1 MLGARPRFLAHQLTV
16 ALCLFLGA
24 GGGPAAENGS
34 NPSLGSSNPQPQTNA
49 VAPAAD
55 QAAVLPPAAVN
66 GFSSNAAGPV
76 VTPATNQASALPP
89 AAANGVSSNGA
100 SPVAAPAEF
109 KPTDRNIRFQFDG
122 LPYSDVVTRFAQMVN
137 KPLVADTNVEG
148 TLTFN
153 DPQAYT
159 YPEALETLNL
169 VLSLKGVM
177 LMESGRYLRLVPLK
191 ELQQM
196 PIRIFRGLDHA
207 GEVQPGEV
215 VTVVLSLQNLDAS
228 EIAQSIAPML
238 SNAGTVAPLSRGR
251 GLIVTDHMANIKR
264 VRDLLAEVDTASPAQ
279 REMRSYTLRN
289 ASGAVL
295 MDMINRTFGIAT
307 APRRVEFNQQTKTY
321 HQLPADPIDYIT
333 AVFDDAS
340 RTLVLFGPADRLGL
354 CETLIKQFE
363 DKSGVQAGEVKIFYP
378 QSTSAQ
384 ELARMLHQAM
394 PSVAS
399 EGDTGAAAATK
410 ARLVVD
416 AASNRLIVTAPAAGQ
431 LEEIEKLVQRIDG
444 AVARGS
450 NTNRSQEAQLPYGRQ
465 LKAMT
470 LKYTSATSVSTML
483 MQLYGRQFRMDDPRL
498 RVLAT
503 ASNDDKTLLLEATPA
518 MIERIEEA
526 IRILDVEPGRGPF
539 EVRTYQLAE
548 ANAAEMAQTLAR
560 LFANGPGRGGPGDR
574 QPQFESDPA
583 SNSLIVAA
591 TKQQFE
597 QIDQLIK
604 ELRASVEVATEIRTF
619 ALKYSDP
626 GQMVALLTTM
636 LHEENPVN
644 QYRRFRN
651 SPYGGGPIAEVGRLR
666 IATAPALNAVVLQG
680 PPDKLRLA
688 ELLINTLD
696 KERTDPA
703 STIRTVRLKKAQAQA
718 TSEAVGRILDGRNT
732 PGQTRRT
739 TVMPVSS
746 SNTLLVDG
754 PEAQVEEV
762 LQIIQQLDEESSGG
776 SLEFHIYHVE
786 KGNAAEISRILGQM
800 LDSLARSK
808 VNTGR
813 VNQEPPVTMAVD
825 DRSNSLIVSATS
837 DSFKVIDNLLKQ
849 LDSNHPAERMMRIIT
864 VKSMQASE
872 LATKVRP
879 LYLDQAKSLPTASGP
894 EAMILPDDYNDRLI
908 VTASAP
914 QLKLIE
920 DLAKA
925 LDVTPDQSDRQ
936 LKTITLINS
945 SANWI
950 ITLLQQLYS
959 RQFHAENPRL
969 RLVATPASN
978 DRNLVLEAPTTML
991 PRLEEV
997 IATLDAEPARNAF
1010 EVRTYQLTGAVATDM
1025 VQSLTRLFAE
1035 RQDWQKKGPGPV
1047 TQPRFEADPTSNT
1060 MIVAATKEQFV
1071 QIDQLIKELR
1081 ASVEV
1086 ATEIRTFKLK
1096 YCDPDQM
1103 VALLDTMLHEQTPP
1117 NPNRVRAAPVG
1128 SSGAVSDYGKLRIA
1142 AAPALNAV
1150 VLQGPSDKLRLAE
1163 QLITALDQEKGDP
1176 ACTIR
1181 TVHLSKA
1188 KPEAVAEAVNKTLES
1203 RATRNQTRRTT
1214 ITPVAASNSL
1224 IIDGPPSE
1232 VEEVLRIIQEL
1243 DRESSNGDIEFH
1255 IYRLE
1260 NGNPKETSR
1269 ILGQMLEALTRS
1281 ESRFGRASQRV
1292 PVTMAVDDRSNSL
1305 IVSATPESFKII
1317 EKLLMALDKA
1327 PKRPDRSMNL
1337 YTLVNVDP
1345 YELASKLEALYAD
1358 RPKDEQVSAEADPY
1372 SNSLT
1377 VIAPQED
1384 FPAIEEMIRRL
1395 DEAAVDRSLQV
1406 RMVALERIPAAQMA
1420 AMLTNVYS
1428 QIASGEVRLVDR
1440 LPRPKEKSVLRMT
1453 PISITRSNAP
1463 PALTNETRAGAA
1475 ALPATHQP
1483 SAAFFFP
1490 EVVIAVDKASNAL
1503 LLSGPAHELDQIQ
1516 TIIRDLT
1523 RAASSNDTE
1532 LRLYSLREAD
1542 PVVIARTLNELFRTD
1557 QGQGG
1562 LGGGANAG
1570 GRSGRR
1576 SAQAPLP
1583 GQPPVVAPPA
1593 RIVVVSEPRTRSIIV
1608 RAHPTDFAL
1617 VEPLIK
1623 ELDAAGLNAQ
1633 LGSRLVPLK
1642 NVHPDNLLP
1651 LVTQIMAELRLAR
1664 PGEPVTVARD
1674 PRGLGVFVVARNSML
1689 DQVESMIQEL
1699 DTAAN
1704 YEEAEVVLWPLKNA
1718 NAPQLAGILQGML
1731 RPGTQGE
1738 VTIEARELQEQVRR
1752 LKIQNAHGQP
1762 VVLDL
1767 TKPIKIMADPILG
1780 AQEGANRLIL
1790 ISTADNLKAL
1800 GSVIAMMDTVPS
1812 MANIR
1817 IFPLQFA
1824 DAATLQL
1831 LITELYQGPGFS
1843 KMRPED
1849 KPNVVVDDRTDS
1861 LIVSGNETAF
1871 SMVTNLLEHLDKEGL
1886 SLAGQIRLVPL
1897 KHATAQTLS
1906 LALTTLF
1913 NQRAQASRSPDARR
1927 NRPVIIPDP
1936 RSNSLLVS
1944 AGVEDSR
1951 ALDALLEKLDRKPE
1965 NAAVSITVI
1974 GLRHNDSA
1982 QVASMLT
1989 SVFAARHRSTTAPG
2003 QPPMPQDEVNVEAD
2017 PLGNALIITAS
2028 PENLEMAKDL
2038 INRVDAEPVVQEGLI
2053 QTFTLKQADAQRAAT
2068 MLRSL
2073 IDQGIYRPGIAA
2085 AGNRR
2090 TSRDAIAVTVDA
2102 RSNTLIIS
2110 ASPENLMVVKE
2121 LIKQIDSQ
2129 NYSEAADIRLFQ
2141 LKHAKASQLATVLQQ
2156 FFSAKRSGESAAG
2169 TTERSTPVTVTPDD
2183 RTSTLLVTGGR
2194 EVFAVVERMVAQ
2206 LDAEQVVARTSFK
2219 VFSLKQ
2225 ATAGKLAATLTQ
2237 LFAKRPT
2244 TIRGEP
2250 PDPITIVED
2259 SWANALIIG
2268 ASPEDLVMVES
2279 LISQLDNGLT
2289 EAGMEVQVMPL
2300 VKADARQVATTITTL
2315 YRTGGP
2321 GTVSPVT
2328 ANVDERLNAVI
2339 VSAGQTDIKRIAE
2352 LVKKLD
2358 TDQVT
2363 QVNEIH
2369 VFTLTNARAQQL
2381 SIILTEILNSK
2392 PTSLTGQSPSRQ
2404 SLLQFIG
2411 QTPDGKELLTSALK
2425 EGVLIA
2431 PDVRANAIVI
2441 SAPVEYMKLLQQL
2454 IGRLDA
2460 TSPQVA
2466 TIRVFALKNADARQM
2481 MTVLTTLFHLQTPG
2495 LSTSQPTTSNRTVKY
2510 NLEREVPNFDPF
2522 ASGADEVGA
2531 SAVLGTAEE
2540 TALTVS
2546 VDIRSNSLIVGGS
2559 EHYVALA
2566 SEIIDTLDSSP
2577 AQERKFEV
2585 YHLKNSRA
2593 SEIQGSLQ
2601 TFLTQDAQLVIAA
2614 IGQQA
2619 ITQELLDRQA
2629 TIVADTNSNTLL
2641 ISATPR
2647 NYPQI
2652 SRLVEQLDRPQRQ
2665 VLIQVLIA
2673 EVTLTKDDELGV
2685 EWTYQTGGNPS
2696 TKTGTDFGVANA
2708 LKTAGGFGSAISG
2721 DKFNFLFRALQ
2732 SEDRLH
2738 VLSRPQILTADN
2750 QQATITVG
2758 QEVPLVT
2765 SSTFAG
2771 LTATP
2776 VNQFTYT
2783 NVGVNLSVTP
2793 NISPDGF
2800 VRMVVAPQITE
2811 LTTATVNISP
2821 GINAP
2826 IINQRTATTSV
2837 SVQSGQSILIGGLI
2851 STSDELTSKSVPVL
2865 GQIPLLGALFR
2876 SNVKTSTRTELLI
2889 VLTPEV
2895 LINGEAIP
2903 TTNSAIS
2910 VTREQLDRSPIKH
2923 DYQSGP
2929 LYRQMLDPLY
2939 PESNTN
2945 APTAI
2950 PSDEKPKTVPQKNP

>member
-1 MLGARPRFLAHQLTV
+1 MRPSGLV

-24 GGGPAAENGS
+24 GVGPAAENGS
-34 NPSLGSSNPQPQTNA
+34 SPGLGSSNSPPQTNA
-49 VAPAAD
+49 VAPAAN
-55 QAAVLPPAAVN
+55 QGAV
-66 GFSSNAAGPV
+66 
-76 VTPATNQASALPP
+76 LPP

-100 SPVAAPAEF
+100 SPLAAPAEF

-122 LPYSDVVTRFAQMVN
+122 LPYSDVVARFAQMVN
-137 KPLVADTNVEG
+137 KPLIADTNVEG

-191 ELQQM
+191 DLQQM
-196 PIRIFRGLDHA
+196 PIRIFRGLERA
-207 GEVQPGEV
+207 AEVQPGEV

-228 EIAQSIAPML
+228 EIAQSITPML

-251 GLIVTDHMANIKR
+251 GLIVTDHLANIKHI
-264 VRDLLAEVDTASPAQ
+264 RDLLAEVDTNSPAQ

-307 APRRVEFNQQTKTY
+307 APHRVEFNQQSKTY
-321 HQLPADPIDYIT
+321 QQLPADPADYVT
-333 AVFDDAS
+333 AVFDEAS

-354 CETLIKQFE
+354 AETLIKQFE
-363 DKSGVQAGEVKIFYP
+363 DKSGVQAGEVTIFYP
-378 QSTSAQ
+378 QSMSAQ

-416 AASNRLIVTAPAAGQ
+416 SASNRLIVTAPAAGQ
-431 LEEIEKLVQRIDG
+431 LEEIEKLVKRIDG
-444 AVARGS
+444 AVGS
-450 NTNRSQEAQLPYGRQ
+450 GSSTNLSPEAQFPYGRQ
-465 LKAMT
+465 LKAIA
-470 LKYTSATSVSTML
+470 LKYSSATSITTML
-483 MQLYGRQFRMDDPRL
+483 TQLYGRQFRTEDPRL

-503 ASNDDKTLLLEATPA
+503 ASNNDRTLVLEATPA
-518 MIERIEEA
+518 VLERLQEV
-526 IRILDVEPGRGPF
+526 IRMLDVEPTRGPF

-548 ANAAEMAQTLAR
+548 AKAAELAQTLAR
-560 LFANGPGRGGPGDR
+560 LFANGPGQGGPADR

-591 TKQQFE
+591 TKPQFE

-619 ALKYSDP
+619 SLKYSDP
-626 GQMVALLTTM
+626 GQMVQLLETM
-636 LHEENPVN
+636 LHEQNPAN
-644 QYRRFRN
+644 EYRRYRN
-651 SPYGGGPIAEVGRLR
+651 SPYGGGPVAETGKLR
-666 IATAPALNAVVLQG
+666 IATAPALNAVVIQG

-688 ELLINTLD
+688 EVLINTLD

-718 TSEAVGRILDGRNT
+718 TAEAVGRILDSRST

-754 PEAQVEEV
+754 PAAQADEV
-762 LQIIQQLDEESSGG
+762 LQLIQQLDEESSGG

-808 VNTGR
+808 ATAGR

-849 LDSNHPAERMMRIIT
+849 LDSNQPAQRMMRIIP
-864 VKSMQASE
+864 VKAMPASE
-872 LATKVRP
+872 LATRLRP
-879 LYLDQAKSLPTASGP
+879 LYADQAKSLPTASGP

-908 VTASAP
+908 LTVSEP

-925 LDVTPDQSDRQ
+925 LDVAPDQSDRQ
-936 LKTITLINS
+936 LKTIALNNS

-969 RLVATPASN
+969 RVVVTAASN
-978 DRNLVLEAPTTML
+978 DRNLVLEAPTNML

-997 IATLDAEPARNAF
+997 IQTLDAEPAHSAF
-1010 EVRTYQLTGAVATDM
+1010 EVRTYQLTGAVASDM

-1035 RQDWQKKGPGPV
+1035 RQDWQKHGPGLV
-1047 TQPRFEADPTSNT
+1047 TQPRFEADSTSNT
-1060 MIVAATKEQFV
+1060 LIVAATKEQFV

-1128 SSGAVSDYGKLRIA
+1128 TNGAVSDYGKLRIA

-1150 VLQGPSDKLRLAE
+1150 VLQGPPDKLRLAE
-1163 QLITALDQEKGDP
+1163 QLIMTLDKEKADL

-1181 TVHLSKA
+1181 TVRLSKA
-1188 KPEAVAEAVNKTLES
+1188 KPEAVAEAVNKALES
-1203 RATRNQTRRTT
+1203 RGARNQARRTT
-1214 ITPVAASNSL
+1214 ITPVGTSNSL

-1232 VEEVLRIIQEL
+1232 VEEVLQIIQEL

-1260 NGNPKETSR
+1260 NGNPQETSR

-1305 IVSATPESFKII
+1305 IISATPESFKII
-1317 EKLLMALDKA
+1317 EKLLTALDKA

-1345 YELASKLEALYAD
+1345 FELASKLKALYAD

-1384 FPAIEEMIRRL
+1384 FPAIEEMIRRM

-1406 RMVALERIPAAQMA
+1406 RMVALEKIPAAQMA

-1428 QIASGEVRLVDR
+1428 QIALGEVRLVDR
-1440 LPRPKEKSVLRMT
+1440 LPRPKEKSVLMKT
-1453 PISITRSNAP
+1453 PISMTRSNS
-1463 PALTNETRAGAA
+1463 PASLTNETKAGAA
-1475 ALPATHQP
+1475 ALPATSQP
-1483 SAAFFFP
+1483 AAALFFP

-1503 LLSGPAHELDQIQ
+1503 LMSGPAHELDQIQ

-1523 RAASSNDTE
+1523 RAASGKDTE

-1542 PVVIARTLNELFRTD
+1542 PVVVARTLNELFRTD

-1562 LGGGANAG
+1562 PGGGANAG
-1570 GRSGRR
+1570 GGRYGRR
-1576 SAQAPLP
+1576 QGEAPEP
-1583 GQPPVVAPPA
+1583 GQPPVMAPPA
-1593 RIVVVSEPRTRSIIV
+1593 RIVVVPEPRTRSIIV

-1617 VEPLIK
+1617 VESLIQQ
-1623 ELDAAGLNAQ
+1623 LDAAGLNAQ

-1642 NVHPDNLLP
+1642 NVHPDKLLP
-1651 LVTQIMAELRLAR
+1651 LVTQMIAELRIAR
-1664 PGEPVTVARD
+1664 PGDPVTVARD
-1674 PRGLGVFVVARNSML
+1674 PRGHGVFVVARSSVL
-1689 DQVESMIQEL
+1689 DQVESMIQQL
-1699 DTAAN
+1699 DTAAD
-1704 YEEAEVVLWPLKNA
+1704 YEEAEVLLRPLKNA

-1731 RPGTQGE
+1731 KPGTEGE
-1738 VTIEARELQEQVRR
+1738 VTVEARELQEQVRR
-1752 LKIQNAHGQP
+1752 LKIQNEHGQP

-1767 TKPIKIMADPILG
+1767 TKPIKIMADPIQS
-1780 AQEGANRLIL
+1780 AEEGANRLVL
-1790 ISTADNLKAL
+1790 ISTADNLKAM
-1800 GSVIAMMDTVPS
+1800 SSIIAMMDTVPP

-1817 IFPLQFA
+1817 IFPLQYA

-1849 KPNVVVDDRTDS
+1849 RPNVAVDDRTDS

-1886 SLAGQIRLVPL
+1886 SLAGRIRLLPL
-1897 KHATAQTLS
+1897 KHATAQSLS

-1951 ALDALLEKLDRKPE
+1951 TLDALLEKLDRRPE
-1965 NAAVSITVI
+1965 NPAVSLTVI

-1982 QVASMLT
+1982 QVASMLN
-1989 SVFAARHRSTTAPG
+1989 SMFAARHRSTTAPE

-2017 PLGNALIITAS
+2017 PLGNALIISAS
-2028 PENLEMAKDL
+2028 PENLELAKNL
-2038 INRVDAEPVVQEGLI
+2038 ISQVDVEPVVQEGLI

-2090 TSRDAIAVTVDA
+2090 TSRDAMAVTVDE

-2129 NYSEAADIRLFQ
+2129 NYSDAADIRLFQ
-2141 LKHAKASQLATVLQQ
+2141 LKHAKASQLASVLEQ
-2156 FFSAKRSGESAAG
+2156 FFSAKRSGETAAG
-2169 TTERSTPVTVTPDD
+2169 ATGRSVPVTVTPDD

-2194 EVFAVVERMVAQ
+2194 EVFAAVERMIAQ
-2206 LDAEQVVARTSFK
+2206 LDAEQVVARTGFK
-2219 VFSLKQ
+2219 VFPLKQ
-2225 ATAGKLAATLTQ
+2225 ATAGKLASTLTQ
-2237 LFAKRPT
+2237 LFARRPT

-2259 SWANALIIG
+2259 SWANALIVG

-2279 LISQLDNGLT
+2279 LISQLDSGLT

-2315 YRTGGP
+2315 YRSGGP

-2363 QVNEIH
+2363 QVSEIR

-2381 SIILTEILNSK
+2381 SIILTEILNAK

-2411 QTPDGKELLTSALK
+2411 QTPDGKELLASALK
-2425 EGVLIA
+2425 EGILIA
-2431 PDVRANAIVI
+2431 PDARANAIVV
-2441 SAPVEYMKLLQQL
+2441 SAPVEYMKLLQSL
-2454 IGRLDA
+2454 IARLDA
-2460 TSPQVA
+2460 VSPQIA
-2466 TIRVFALKNADARQM
+2466 TIRVFNLKNADARQM
-2481 MTVLTTLFHLQTPG
+2481 LTVLTTLFRLETPG
-2495 LSTSQPTTSNRTVKY
+2495 LSTSQPTTSNRTIKY
-2510 NLEREVPNFDPF
+2510 NLVKEVPNFDPF
-2522 ASGADEVGA
+2522 ASGADEVAA
-2531 SAVLGTAEE
+2531 SAVVGTAEE
-2540 TALTVS
+2540 NALTVAA
-2546 VDIRSNSLIVGGS
+2546 DIRSNSLLVGGS
-2559 EHYVALA
+2559 ERYVTLA
-2566 SEIIDTLDSSP
+2566 SEIIETLDSSP
-2577 AQERKFEV
+2577 AQARKFAV

-2593 SEIQGSLQ
+2593 FQIQASLQ
-2601 TFLTQDAQLVIAA
+2601 SFLTQDAQLVIAA
-2614 IGQQA
+2614 VGQQTM
-2619 ITQELLDRQA
+2619 TQELLDRQA

-2647 NYPQI
+2647 NFPEI
-2652 SRLVEQLDRPQRQ
+2652 NRLVEQLDQPQRQ

-2685 EWTYQTGGNPS
+2685 EWTYQTAGNPS

-2721 DKFNFLFRALQ
+2721 NKFSFLFRALQ
-2732 SEDRLH
+2732 SQDRLH

-2750 QQATITVG
+2750 EQATITVG

-2765 SSTFAG
+2765 GSQIIG
-2771 LTATP
+2771 LTGNS
-2776 VNQFTYT
+2776 VNTFNYT
-2783 NVGVNLSVTP
+2783 NVGVTLAVTP

-2811 LTTATVNISP
+2811 LTTETVEVSP
-2821 GINAP
+2821 GVNAP

-2837 SVQSGQSILIGGLI
+2837 SVQSGQSILIGGLL
-2851 STSDELTSKSVPVL
+2851 STSDELTSKSIPVL

-2876 SNVKTSTRTELLI
+2876 SNVKTSARTELLI

-2895 LINGEAIP
+2895 LINGEAMP

-2929 LYRQMLDPLY
+2929 LYRQILGPLY

-2945 APTAI
+2945 APTAL
-2950 PSDEKPKTVPQKNP
+2950 PPDEKSKAMPQDKP